1 MKNKILNQLENQS
14 LFQIKKIEN
23 NILVN
28 PLNEAAF
35 NELIGFAKLL
45 NEIYTKL
52 ISKHANVSQQ
62 LKKEIELLLEQTN
75 ITNKIYLLIDSNIFR
90 NQTFFIKSFLYEK
103 KILKKLKVKKLPKEI
118 KHSIESLYSIMDNI
132 LICYNE

>member
-62 LKKEIELLLEQTN
+62 LI
-75 ITNKIYLLIDSNIFR
+75 
-90 NQTFFIKSFLYEK
+90 
-103 KILKKLKVKKLPKEI
+103 
-118 KHSIESLYSIMDNI
+118 H
-132 LICYNE
+132 